1 MANDTEYG
9 LAGMFYI
16 VFVVYCGFLLLFSNL
31 PLYIRQF
38 SHSLRS
44 GCFLG
49 ERASRDRAAIELA
62 AILDAR
68 TKGKMK
74 ATTPKLPNECILKFQ
89 TSNFPGFMKI
99 LNFLIFA

>member
-49 ERASRDRAAIELA
+49 ERASRDRTSRHIGCA
-62 AILDAR
+62 
-68 TKGKMK
+68 
-74 ATTPKLPNECILKFQ
+74 NERKNEGNYSK
-89 TSNFPGFMKI
+89 TSQ
-99 LNFLIFA
+99 